1 MRLPNNLV
9 LSKLAIAG
17 LALLIPLAL
26 NGYFVYLADVA
37 LAYAILAIGFTVVL
51 GWAGQMAFANV
62 TFFGFGAYASGIAAG
77 KLGVPVEGALLIGT
91 AAGFLLG
98 VGFGSLVV
106 RLRRYYLAIATMAST
121 FILDYVYRHLDML
134 TGGVRGLSIP
144 TPRFWLLG
152 NEKISSPYGQY
163 YLGVLFLAVAIVVSV
178 WLRKSSLGR
187 EWQVVR
193 ADEKVATA
201 LGINVYLSKLKAFAL
216 AAAVMSAAGA
226 WLGCLLGQIFP
237 ESFLMNEL
245 LFQFLIVV
253 IGGLGSINGAITG
266 AILLVIVRQYLQG
279 FVGLSE
285 ILFGLL
291 LLVSVLALQKGIYGT
306 LAAKYQKLREAFV

>member
-1 MRLPNNLV
+1 MIRRRLLLPKMALAAFA
-9 LSKLAIAG
+9 LSV
-17 LALLIPLAL
+17 PLGL
-26 NGYFVYLADVA
+26 NGYFVYLADLA
-37 LAYAILAIGFTVVL
+37 LAYAILAIGFTFVL

-62 TFFGFGAYASGIAAG
+62 TFFGFGAYASGVAAAR
-77 KLGVPVEGALLIGT
+77 LGVPVEGAMLIGT

-98 VGFGSLVV
+98 VAFGALVV

-121 FILDYVYRHLDML
+121 FILDYVYRHLDEL

-152 NEKISSPYGQY
+152 GEKVASPYGQY
-163 YLGVLFLAVAIVVSV
+163 YVGLVFLVVAVVVSV
-178 WLRKSSLGR
+178 WLRKSSVGR

-193 ADEKVATA
+193 ADERVATA
-201 LGINVYLSKLKAFAL
+201 LGINVYASKLKAFAL

-253 IGGLGSINGAITG
+253 IGGLGSVNGAITG

-306 LAAKYQKLREAFV
+306 LAAKYHQLREGFV